1 MINDFHPHDLW
12 HVWHDGG
19 CVLIPLFLLA
29 LFIGYQVS
37 EMLIYFAR
45 TDCRNAADEKWSQWI
60 RQPAHATGEAGEIIR
75 YSQAGENNAWSV
87 RERFQAVRTARLPQL
102 NQRIVMLG
110 VAVTAAPLLG
120 LLGTVLGMLETFAAI
135 GETSGNT
142 LGRMSHGISEALITT
157 EVGLIIAVTG
167 FFGLYL
173 VRRQRNRFREFLHHL
188 ENLTLQHCQQS

>member
-1 MINDFHPHDLW
+1 MINDFHPPGLL

-29 LFIGYQVS
+29 LFIGYHVC

-45 TDCRNAADEKWSQWI
+45 TDCKDAEDEKWGEWI
-60 RQPAHATGEAGEIIR
+60 RRPDQARGEAGEIIR
-75 YSQAGENNAWSV
+75 YSQAGDSSAG
-87 RERFQAVRTARLPQL
+87 AVRKRFVAVRSARLPRI

-110 VAVTAAPLLG
+110 VAVAAAPLLG
-120 LLGTVLGMLETFAAI
+120 LLGTVLGMLETFRAI
-135 GETSGNT
+135 GESSGNT
-142 LGRMSHGISEALITT
+142 LARMSHGISEALITT

-173 VRRQRNRFREFLHHL
+173 VRQRRNRFRAFLNHL

>member
-1 MINDFHPHDLW
+1 MINDFHQHGLL
-12 HVWHDGG
+12 HAWHDGG

-29 LFIGYQVS
+29 LFIGYHVS

-45 TDCRNAADEKWSQWI
+45 SDCKDSENTKWNDWI
-60 RQPAHATGEAGEIIR
+60 KQPDQAQGEGGEIIR
-75 YSQAGENNAWSV
+75 YSQAGPQNAWSV
-87 RERFQAVRTARLPQL
+87 RERFLAVRSARLPRL
-102 NQRIVMLG
+102 NQRLVMLS

-120 LLGTVLGMLETFAAI
+120 LLGTVLGMLETFEAI

-142 LGRMSHGISEALITT
+142 LDRMSHGISEALITT

-173 VRRQRNRFREFLHHL
+173 VRRQRNRFREFLYHL